1 MPWPCRRKPG
11 SGDGAQ
17 VGVLRSPGSVAQGTC
32 AARNRMICGG
42 LGRCCL
48 RSAVPTRVARAAV
61 RQIIRMVD
69 YALNELM
76 QPIYHAV
83 RGSWPAVRLR
93 PDLQRVADAGVACN
107 GERIYL
113 QSHAPAR
120 QGQAAAMDQFTAER
134 WVNDVPLASVLPWS
148 DPAWRPDVLAQGLRL
163 ARASCLSSLP

>member
-1 MPWPCRRKPG
+1 
-11 SGDGAQ
+11 
-17 VGVLRSPGSVAQGTC
+17 
-32 AARNRMICGG
+32 
-42 LGRCCL
+42 
-48 RSAVPTRVARAAV
+48 
-61 RQIIRMVD
+61 MVD

-120 QGQAAAMDQFTAER
+120 QGQAAAMDQFTADR
-134 WVNDVPLASVLPWS
+134 WVNDVLLASVLPWS

-163 ARASCLSSLP
+163 AQRLLPEFAALTAYPVQAVIRLQDAPPAADPELRWAAGSLHVCQLAQGRDDARVHLSAYAQPVLVITQTLA